1 MHWRETLA
9 NRKSMNRPVA
19 HKELSNKLRTMLLE
33 RPFRPDERLP
43 TEAELS
49 RDLGLSRQTVR
60 KAFSDLVSEGLVYRV
75 PGRGTFAVQGGQD
88 GRYLR
93 AFGPVDDIL
102 ALTNDSDLE
111 VLQPLART
119 IDIEAAGRM
128 RQDTDEVY
136 AGLFRREHTAGPFMI
151 TRICV
156 PLDLGHGLAD
166 HDSFAKPGVRSPAT
180 MIEHLE
186 RDMGINV
193 AGALQSITAESATP
207 ELCKYLEC
215 APDSPVLRIDRLFF
229 DVTGRFVEL
238 TVNHFNPSR
247 YTYRVEVRRAQSA

>member
-1 MHWRETLA
+1 
-9 NRKSMNRPVA
+9 MNRPIA

-75 PGRGTFAVQGGQD
+75 RGKGTFVVQGGQD

-111 VLQPLART
+111 VLQPLARA
-119 IDIEAAGRM
+119 IDIDAAGRM
-128 RQDTDEVY
+128 RQETDEVY
-136 AGLFRREHTAGPFMI
+136 AGLFRREHTAGPFMV

-156 PLDLGHGLAD
+156 PLDLGHELSQLD
-166 HDSFAKPGVRSPAT
+166 PFAKPGGRSPAT
-180 MIEHLE
+180 VIEHLE
-186 RDMGINV
+186 STMDVRV
-193 AGALQSITAESATP
+193 AGALQSITAEIATP
-207 ELCKYLEC
+207 DLCNYLDC
-215 APDSPVLRIDRLFF
+215 PPGSSVLRIDRLFF

-238 TVNHFNPSR
+238 TINHFNPSR
-247 YTYRVEVRRAQSA
+247 YTYRTEVRRTPPS

>member
-1 MHWRETLA
+1 MTLA
-9 NRKSMNRPVA
+9 KTGQSVNRPVA

-60 KAFSDLVSEGLVYRV
+60 KAFADLVSEGLVYRV
-75 PGRGTFAVQGGQD
+75 RGKGTFAVQGGQD

-102 ALTNDSDLE
+102 ALSYHSDLE
-111 VLQPLART
+111 VLQPLARM

-128 RQDTDEVY
+128 RLDTDEVY
-136 AGLFRREHTAGPFMI
+136 VGLFRREHTACPSLVS
-151 TRICV
+151 RICLPV
-156 PLDLGHGLAD
+156 DLGHELAQLD
-166 HDSFAKPGVRSPAT
+166 PFDRPGGKSGAT
-180 MIEHLE
+180 VIEHLE
-186 RDMGINV
+186 RTLNISV
-193 AGALQSITAESATP
+193 AGALQSITAEFATP
-207 ELCKYLEC
+207 ELGEYLDC
-215 APDSPVLRIDRLFF
+215 APGAPVLRIDRLFF

-247 YTYRVEVRRAQSA
+247 YTYRVEVRRTPSM